1 MAFYLSL
8 ILAVVS
14 RLIPHPANF
23 TPIGSLI
30 FMNSRKSSLLKGVA
44 LAILVMIVS
53 DIFLGFSFAS
63 VFVYIG
69 FVGYALLGRVK
80 KIPPVLGVILGSIG
94 FFIISNFGVFIGPW
108 YQHSLA
114 GLLQCFANAIPF
126 YRNTILADVVF
137 VIMIIVF
144 EKLYVKIKNKYKF
157 MAVFGWNKNLI
168 HKLKK
173 EERGSRTQGQ

>member
-8 ILAVVS
+8 ILSVVS

-30 FMNSRKSSLLKGVA
+30 FMNSRKSSLLKGMA
-44 LAILVMIVS
+44 LAILIMLIS
-53 DIFLGFSFAS
+53 DVFLGFSFAS
-63 VFVYIG
+63 VFVYVG
-69 FVGYALLGRVK
+69 FVGYALMGRVK

-108 YQHSLA
+108 YEHSLA
-114 GLLQCFANAIPF
+114 GLLRCFTNAIPF

-137 VIMIIVF
+137 VVAIIVA
-144 EKLYVKIKNKYKF
+144 EKLYAKIKDKYKF
-157 MAVFGWNKNLI
+157 IGGLVTWEKNL
-168 HKLKK
+168 
-173 EERGSRTQGQ
+173 RAVSSRKR

>member
-8 ILAVVS
+8 ILSVVS

-30 FMNSRKSSLLKGVA
+30 FMNSRKSSLLKGVV
-44 LAILVMIVS
+44 LAIAIMLLS
-53 DIFLGFSFAS
+53 DIFLGFSFVS

-69 FVGYALLGRVK
+69 FIGYALMGRVK

-94 FFIISNFGVFIGPW
+94 FFVISNFGVFIGPW
-108 YQHSLA
+108 YEHSLA
-114 GLLQCFANAIPF
+114 GLLRCFTNAIPF

-137 VIMIIVF
+137 VVAIIVA
-144 EKLYVKIKNKYKF
+144 EKSYIKIKNKYKF
-157 MAVFGWNKNLI
+157 LEGWATWEKNLRAVS
-168 HKLKK
+168 LRKK
-173 EERGSRTQGQ
+173 